1 MPDHR
6 RPALPLR
13 LTPVNDIVV
22 AGEGFRST
30 GSDPFFL
37 LDAGAAGFPQ
47 GRCEF
52 VFEALS
58 GVVPL
63 QPVLYLDTGADF
75 NEAQTIRLEGGEA
88 GIYRQLV
95 NLPPG
100 LRRLRFDPAGLAG
113 PLPLR
118 DARLIPLPGAPEPGD
133 ARDYTAWVRQYD
145 TVSPE
150 DRRDIARHI
159 RTLPRAP
166 RIVVWVDPA
175 DADAAAFNRTA
186 ESLHAQLYTRWLGRL
201 PPGCSVG
208 WRHRWRWRRDPAGAF
223 ALLLRSGD
231 LLAPSALYLL
241 ALELAAH
248 TNAAVLTFDEDHLVD
263 GARTAPRC
271 CGAWSPDLLRA
282 GATPGA
288 VLARQETIAACGG
301 LSPGGLRELLLRLSD
316 SVPRDA
322 IRHVPGVLLHR
333 GAEPVYAEPLRCS
346 LPAEPPLAS
355 IIVPTRDAAALLQ
368 RTLDGVLH
376 RTAYPRIEVI
386 VLDNG
391 STDPAALAT
400 LASLAR
406 DERVR
411 VLPAPGPF
419 NYSALN
425 NEGVAAARGEVVVLL
440 NNDMDVIE
448 PGWLSELVAHAMRPD
463 VGAVGCKLLYA
474 DGTVQHAGIVT
485 GMTGLAGHVF
495 RGQPADAPGLA
506 LTRNVSAVTAA
517 CLAMRRSVYLS
528 CGGMDAVALAVSYS
542 DVDLCLRLREAGL
555 LIVWTPFACLLHL
568 ESVSRGADAN
578 PENRARALREHDALL
593 RRWGAR
599 LLRDPFYSPCLS
611 IDDESGGLA
620 WPPRTPRPW
629 RTG

>member
-1 MPDHR
+1 MLPDHRR

-13 LTPVNDIVV
+13 LAPINDILVE
-22 AGEGFRST
+22 ADGFHST
-30 GSDPFFL
+30 GGDPFFL
-37 LDAGAAGFPQ
+37 LEPGAAGFPV

-52 VFEALS
+52 VFEALP

-75 NEAQTIRLEGGEA
+75 NEAQIIRLEGGEA
-88 GIYRQLV
+88 GVYRQLV
-95 NLPPG
+95 RLPPG

-118 DARLIPLPGAPEPGD
+118 NARLIPLPGPPEPGE
-133 ARDYTAWVRQYD
+133 AKDYANWVLQYD
-145 TVSPE
+145 TLSAE
-150 DRRDIARHI
+150 DRQDVARHI
-159 RTLPRAP
+159 GRLTRPP
-166 RIVVWVDPA
+166 RIAVWIDPG
-175 DADAAAFNRTA
+175 DEEDGAAAFARTA
-186 ESLHAQLYTRWLGRL
+186 ASLHGQLYARWRGRL
-201 PPGCSVG
+201 PPGRRVG
-208 WRHRWRWRRDPAGAF
+208 WAQRWRWRADPAGAF
-223 ALLLRSGD
+223 VLLLRSGD
-231 LLAPSALYLL
+231 VLAPHALYRL
-241 ALELAAH
+241 AVALAD
-248 TNAAVLTFDEDHLVD
+248 NPDAVMLTFDEDRLAD
-263 GARTAPRC
+263 GARTAPRFAH
-271 CGAWSPDLLRA
+271 GAL
-282 GATPGA
+282 PGA
-288 VLARQETIAACGG
+288 VLARREAILACGG
-301 LSPGGLRELLLRLSD
+301 LSPGELLRRLPD

-333 GAEPVYAEPLRCS
+333 LTEPQRAEPVRS
-346 LPAEPPLAS
+346 HFPAEPPLAS
-355 IIVPTRDAAALLQ
+355 VIVPTRDAAALLQ

-391 STDPAALAT
+391 STDPAAVAMLAA
-400 LASLAR
+400 LAA
-406 DERVR
+406 DGRVR

-425 NEGVAAARGEVVVLL
+425 NAGVAAATGEVVVLL
-440 NNDMDVIE
+440 NNDMDVTE
-448 PGWLSELVAHAMRPD
+448 PGWLGELVAHALRPE

-485 GMTGLAGHVF
+485 GMTGLAGHVY
-495 RGQPADAPGLA
+495 RGQPADAPALA
-506 LTRNVSAVTAA
+506 FTRNVSAVTGA
-517 CLAMRRSVYLS
+517 CLAMRRSTYLS
-528 CGGMDAVALAVSYS
+528 CGGMDAAVLAVSYS

-611 IDDESGGLA
+611 IDDEGGGLA

-629 RTG
+629 RAG

>member
-13 LTPVNDIVV
+13 LTPANDIVV
-22 AGEGFRST
+22 AAEDFCST

-37 LDAGAAGFPQ
+37 LDPGAAGFPQ

-52 VFEALS
+52 VFEALP

-75 NEAQTIRLEGGEA
+75 NEAQTIRLAGGEA
-88 GIYRQLV
+88 GVYRQLV
-95 NLPPG
+95 SLPPG
-100 LRRLRFDPAGLAG
+100 LKRLRFDPAGLAG

-118 DARLIPLPGAPEPGD
+118 NARLIPLPGALEPG
-133 ARDYTAWVRQYD
+133 AVGDYAEWLRQYD
-145 TVSPE
+145 TLSLE
-150 DRRDIARHI
+150 DRRDVARHI
-159 RTLPRAP
+159 RSLTGAP
-166 RIVVWVDPA
+166 RIIVWVDPGGE
-175 DADAAAFNRTA
+175 DAAAFARTA
-186 ESLHAQLYTRWLGRL
+186 DSLDSQLYTRWRGRL

-208 WRHRWRWRRDPAGAF
+208 WTRRWRWRGDPAGAF
-223 ALLLRSGD
+223 VLLLRSGD
-231 LLAPSALYLL
+231 VLAPHALYRL
-241 ALELAAH
+241 AVELAAH
-248 TNAAVLTFDEDHLVD
+248 PDTAVLTFDEDRLVD
-263 GARTAPRC
+263 GARTAPRFH
-271 CGAWSPDLLRA
+271 GAWSPDLLRA

-288 VLARQETIAACGG
+288 VLVRRGAIAACGG
-301 LSPGGLRELLLRLSD
+301 LSPGGLRDLLLRLSD

-322 IRHVPGVLLHR
+322 IRHAPGVLLHR
-333 GAEPVYAEPLRCS
+333 AAEPFHAAPIRYSPPV
-346 LPAEPPLAS
+346 EPPLAS
-355 IIVPTRDAAALLQ
+355 IIVPTRDAAVLLQ

-400 LASLAR
+400 LASLAA

-411 VLPAPGPF
+411 VLPASGPF

-425 NEGVAAARGEVVVLL
+425 NQGVAAAQGEVVVLL

-448 PGWLSELVAHAMRPD
+448 PGWLSELVAHAMRPE

-474 DGTVQHAGIVT
+474 GGTVQHAGIVT

-495 RGQPADAPGLA
+495 RGQPADAPALA

-578 PENRARALREHDALL
+578 PENRTRALREHDALL